1 MKALPAAGA
10 ALAALAAG
18 LLQAASFAPSHAWW
32 LQILSLAALAV
43 LAWTAPPR
51 RAALLGWCFG
61 LGWLAGGLW
70 WLYISLH
77 DFGGLF
83 APLAAA
89 AVLLLAALLSLYPA
103 LALAGFAALR
113 GPAWLRV
120 PLFACAWLA
129 AELARASWFTGF
141 PWIAGGYAHSIG
153 PLTAWAPW
161 VGVYGIGFLAALA
174 AAALAAL
181 ARERRWQPTAAM
193 AVLLAA
199 GLALP
204 QDFTQSVG
212 RLSLTLLQPNVPQ
225 SQKFDPALI
234 DANLEQ
240 LLLQIEAARTP
251 LVVTPESV
259 LPLPMDYLKPEPLQR
274 LLLASRERVVW
285 LGTFLGSDAEGWVNS
300 MRALHQGNAVHDY
313 GKRHLLPFGEF
324 IPPGFAWFV
333 RLLHIP
339 IDSQAA
345 GQHQRPLPVQG
356 LRLRPL
362 ICYEVLFGEDVVASA
377 VDGADA
383 AEAFVNTSNL
393 AWFGR
398 LMVQDQHLQFSQL
411 RALEFQR
418 PVLHATNTG
427 TTAHVDHRGQVLARL
442 QPLTRGALEVE
453 VDGRRGSTPYARW
466 LHAAGLWP
474 LWLLALAPFLPLAW
488 GAWRGR
494 RVAAP

>member
-1 MKALPAAGA
+1 VSRAAPAA
-10 ALAALAAG
+10 LLAG

-32 LQILSLAALAV
+32 LQILSLAGLAALA
-43 LAWTAPPR
+43 WRQPPR

-61 LGWLAGGLW
+61 LGWLGGGLW

-77 DFGGLF
+77 DFGGLMP
-83 APLAAA
+83 PLAAA

-103 LALAGFAALR
+103 LVMAGLALLR
-113 GPAWLRV
+113 APAWSQPL
-120 PLFACAWLA
+120 LFASAWLA
-129 AELARASWFTGF
+129 GELARASWFTGF
-141 PWIAGGYAHSIG
+141 PWIAGGYAHSSG
-153 PLTAWAPW
+153 PLAAWAPW
-161 VGVYGIGFLAALA
+161 IGVYGIGFLAALL
-174 AAALAAL
+174 AAALAL
-181 ARERRWQPTAAM
+181 LLRERQWRPAA
-193 AVLLAA
+193 ATVLLLLA

-204 QDFTQSVG
+204 QEFTQSAG
-212 RLSLTLLQPNVPQ
+212 RLRLSLLQPNVPQ

-259 LPLPMDYLKPEPLQR
+259 LPLPMDYLRAEPLQR
-274 LLLASRERVVW
+274 LLQASTDRVVW
-285 LGTFLGSDAEGWVNS
+285 LGTFLGSDETGWVNS
-300 MRALHQGNAVHDY
+300 MRALHQGRAVHDY

-324 IPPGFAWFV
+324 IPPGLAWFV
-333 RLLHIP
+333 KALNIP

-345 GQHQRPLPVQG
+345 GQHQRPLAIGG

-362 ICYEVLFGEDVVASA
+362 ICYEVLFGEDVAASA

-383 AEAFVNTSNL
+383 ADAFVNTSNL

-427 TTAHVDHRGQVLARL
+427 STAHVDHRGRVLARL
-442 QPLTRGALEVE
+442 EPLTRGTLEVE
-453 VDGRRGSTPYARW
+453 LEGRRGSTPYARW
-466 LHAAGLWP
+466 LHAVGLWP
-474 LWLLALAPFLPLAW
+474 LWALALMPLLPLAW
-488 GAWRGR
+488 GARGR
-494 RVAAP
+494 RHRADP